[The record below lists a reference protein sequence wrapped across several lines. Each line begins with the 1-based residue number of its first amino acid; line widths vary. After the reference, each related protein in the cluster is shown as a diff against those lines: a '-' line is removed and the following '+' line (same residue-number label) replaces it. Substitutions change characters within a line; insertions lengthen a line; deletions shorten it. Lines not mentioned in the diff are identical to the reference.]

1 MSIKINKGDYVVN
14 CKNFNPFSTEMSK
27 KTYFVKD
34 KDEHF
39 YILKNDYENLEVPIN
54 LLEVYFTKVYVWS
67 DWKKYTLSDGTKVL
81 YRNNR
86 KITQM
91 KGVPGTKYEKI
102 KVKSTCDKNDTFST
116 IVGLNYCE
124 ERFLNKIK
132 NLENKNVC
140 KNKITYV
147 QGDLLN
153 CPSNYYIVHC
163 ANEAMFTGN
172 EEPVGLCKI
181 LDEQYN
187 LRKWVDKNW
196 DYIHSEVSS
205 IVVKDN
211 LITLI
216 VAGNRYSQ
224 VTEDILAEA
233 LENVANFVEEQ
244 CISNIAMPKICSGR
258 SNGLPWETTEKII
271 NEVFADVDVN
281 IFVYEK

>member
-132 NLENKNVC
+132 DLENKNVC

-153 CPSNYYIVHC
+153 CPSNYYIIHC

-196 DYIHSEVSS
+196 DHIHFEVSS

-258 SNGLPWETTEKII
+258 SNGLSWEATEKII

>member
-54 LLEVYFTKVYVWS
+54 LLEVYFAKVYVWS

-91 KGVPGTKYEKI
+91 KGIPGTKYEKI

-132 NLENKNVC
+132 DLENKNVC

-187 LRKWVDKNW
+187 LRKWADKNW
-196 DYIHSEVSS
+196 DYIHFEVSS

-224 VTEDILAEA
+224 VTEDNVKQA
-233 LENVANFVEEQ
+233 LEYAADFIDNQ

-258 SNGLPWETTEKII
+258 SNGLPWEATEKII